1 MKVKKKSVKIKD
13 SKKIDIQEVLIKK
26 AVGYTTEEITE
37 EFSKVDDDLVLNK
50 RKVSTK
56 SYPPDLSALQILM
69 ENYKFEDNNEFDSM
83 SLEELE
89 NEKLKLLKQLESIE
103 KGVQND
109 S

>member
-1 MKVKKKSVKIKD
+1 MKVKRKSVKIKD

-56 SYPPDLSALQILM
+56 SYPPDLSALQILI
-69 ENYKFEDNNEFDSM
+69 ENYKLDDNNEFENM

-89 NEKLKLLKQLESIE
+89 NEKIKLLKQLESIE
-103 KGVQND
+103 KEVKD
-109 S
+109 DT